1 MQNTKQTEQTNVVE
15 PSYNTVYRIE
25 HKESGLGNYRS
36 GESPFEAGY
45 SEAVERHPLP
55 YDDSLLVQNGPK
67 GVWGNL
73 DIRQE
78 HFFGFSSK
86 EQLRSWL
93 YEDVFLINLH
103 DKGFVLKLFIVPSEH
118 FFLGHTQVIFVR
130 QEAISSTEHSLL
142 KYFNLSRKVR
152 LLYIHLLALY
162 SIASKKLEIR
172 G

>member
-1 MQNTKQTEQTNVVE
+1 MQNTKQTEQPEQTNVVE

-25 HKESGLGNYRS
+25 HKELGCGIYRS
-36 GESPFEAGY
+36 GGY
-45 SEAVERHPLP
+45 PSDARYIYVAERHPVP

-67 GVWGNL
+67 DDWGYLN
-73 DIRQE
+73 IRPE

-103 DKGFVLKLFIVPSEH
+103 DKGFVLKLFVVPSEH

-130 QEAISSTEHSLL
+130 KEAISSTEYSLL
-142 KYFNLSRKVR
+142 VYFNLSLK
-152 LLYIHLLALY
+152 
-162 SIASKKLEIR
+162 
-172 G
+172 